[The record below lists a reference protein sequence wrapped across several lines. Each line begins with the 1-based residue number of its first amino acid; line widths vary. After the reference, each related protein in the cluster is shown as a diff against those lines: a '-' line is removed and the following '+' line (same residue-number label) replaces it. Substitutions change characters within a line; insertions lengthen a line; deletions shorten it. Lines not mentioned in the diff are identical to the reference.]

1 MANDDRGSSDSVSS
15 DPTDP
20 YNREAQTFPQLSQEQ
35 VDRITGFG
43 TVEDVPKGAFLFR
56 RGERSVD
63 FFVVIEGSVEI
74 LNSGTTHADT
84 TIHIHAARQ
93 FTGELDLFNSREIL
107 VDGRTGADSRII
119 RVPRA
124 NFLRMMESEPD
135 IGEIIMRAFILRRV
149 GLMRY
154 AQGGVV
160 LIGSSHSGETLR
172 IQRFLSRN
180 GYPHQMLDTDEDPD
194 AGGFVTCLQLTPEEL
209 PVVVLP
215 GKSLLRNPSNAEIA
229 DAVGLTEQ
237 RDPNRVYDLA
247 VVGAG
252 PAGLAAAVYGA
263 SEGLDTIV
271 IEAMAPGGQAGTSS
285 RIENYL
291 GFPTGISGQALAGRA
306 QVQAQ
311 KFGAQ
316 LAIARRAVS
325 IDCNEAPY
333 CLQLEGGERIST
345 HAIVIATGARYR
357 TLDVSNYEKFEG
369 QGIHYA
375 ATWIEGNLCSG
386 EEVAVIGG
394 GNSAGQAAVF
404 LAQQAGHVH
413 ILVRGEG
420 LAATMSEYL
429 IGRINA
435 SPKIT
440 LHPHTEVTALEGRR
454 LLESV
459 TWTNNKTGES
469 ETRPISNLFVMIGA
483 VPNTD
488 WLDGCVALD
497 RGGFVITGR
506 DSEGMALPS
515 PYATERSGIYAVGD
529 VRSGSTKRV
538 ASGVGEGSVVISAVH
553 QYLTDER
560 TRL

>member
-1 MANDDRGSSDSVSS
+1 MAADQADIDSF
-15 DPTDP
+15 DATDP
-20 YNREAQTFPQLSQEQ
+20 YNRETQTFPRLTQEH
-35 VDRITGFG
+35 VDRIGSFG
-43 TVEDVPKGAFLFR
+43 TVEDVPEGTYLFR
-56 RGERSVD
+56 RGERNVD
-63 FFVVIEGSVEI
+63 FFVVIHGVVEI
-74 LNSGTTHADT
+74 LNSGTKQSETAIHVHAD
-84 TIHIHAARQ
+84 RQ

-107 VDGRTGADSRII
+107 VDGRTTADSRII
-119 RVPRA
+119 RVKRA
-124 NFLRMMESEPD
+124 NFLRLMESEPD

-160 LIGSSHSGETLR
+160 LIGSSHSGDTLR
-172 IQRFLSRN
+172 IQRFMSRN
-180 GYPHQMLDTDEDPD
+180 GYPHEMLDTDQDPD
-194 AGGFVTCLQLTPEEL
+194 AGGMVTCLKLTPEEL

-215 GKSLLRNPSNAEIA
+215 GKSLLRNPSNAELA
-229 DAVGLTEQ
+229 DAVGLTEL
-237 RDPNRVYDLA
+237 RDPNRIYDLA

-316 LAIARRAVS
+316 LAIARRAVGIECEFQPYS
-325 IDCNEAPY
+325 IE
-333 CLQLEGGERIST
+333 LEGGERIST

-357 TLDVSNYEKFEG
+357 TLDVPDYEKFEG

-375 ATWIEGNLCSG
+375 ATWIEGNLCAG

-404 LAQQAGHVH
+404 LSQQAGHVH

-429 IGRINA
+429 ITRIDA

-440 LHPHTEVTALEGRR
+440 LHAHCEVFALEGDR
-454 LLESV
+454 LLERV
-459 TWTNNKTGES
+459 TWTNRNTGES
-469 ETRPISNLFVMIGA
+469 ETRPISNMFVMIGA
-483 VPNTD
+483 MPNTD
-488 WLDGCVALD
+488 WLGGCVALD

-506 DSEGMALPS
+506 DAEGMALAS
-515 PYATERSGIYAVGD
+515 PYATEKAGIYAVGD

-538 ASGVGEGSVVISAVH
+538 ASGVGEGSVVVSAIH
-553 QYLTDER
+553 QYLADVR